1 MQRQPSTRGGPRSV
15 SAAAAAS
22 ASVGHARGLPS
33 ALQCEAFWVT
43 AGHRAPPAF
52 RGPLRPRPKLVVL
65 VLSTKED
72 RLLQYSQSIHFK
84 YFMSTPPTSGG
95 GGPASGEHAAASRAP
110 TASSNAA
117 ADPSQGTERPGKGEA
132 SAMLDTPQAN
142 AAGEDEST
150 CRGVFIVFMTKVAQ
164 FEELAE
170 SGERL
175 LMRFR
180 QELEYFQRPPI
191 PKESDVMNQIVKSN
205 CTVRMRSYLQ
215 AGCRLHC
222 PDISNINQLSSS
234 EDGLKDHIN
243 KVKILIKEIECLVE
257 DVYGITL
264 TASLSALEV
273 ADSHCIENMAS
284 TDCCFT
290 EGMQREEGKSA
301 DQLDSDVSLVT
312 VMVMV
317 LNMLKLDYTMQE
329 KIVGALSLKTPS
341 AELEGYCLMW
351 DLHPYIDDDVM
362 RLAWNMCP

>member
-1 MQRQPSTRGGPRSV
+1 
-15 SAAAAAS
+15 
-22 ASVGHARGLPS
+22 
-33 ALQCEAFWVT
+33 
-43 AGHRAPPAF
+43 
-52 RGPLRPRPKLVVL
+52 
-65 VLSTKED
+65 
-72 RLLQYSQSIHFK
+72 
-84 YFMSTPPTSGG
+84 MSNPPTSGG
-95 GGPASGEHAAASRAP
+95 VAGSRAAAGELAAAFIAP
-110 TASSNAA
+110 TPSPDPTPSSDAAA
-117 ADPSQGTERPGKGEA
+117 ADPSQGTEKPGKGEA
-132 SAMLDTPQAN
+132 STMHDTPLPD

-150 CRGVFIVFMTKVAQ
+150 CRGVFMVFMTKVAR

-175 LMRFR
+175 LVRFR
-180 QELEYFQRPPI
+180 QELEYFRRPPI

-205 CTVRMRSYLQ
+205 CTVRMRSYLE

-243 KVKILIKEIECLVE
+243 KVKTLIKELECLVE

-273 ADSHCIENMAS
+273 SDSHCAESMPS
-284 TDCCFT
+284 TDICFT
-290 EGMQREEGKSA
+290 EGDSTQREEGISA

-312 VMVMV
+312 AMVMV

-341 AELEGYCLMW
+341 GELEGYCLMW